1 PCPRQQG
8 NRAGNRCPR
17 PRSDARLGHATPARA
32 MMPARISTR
41 TRNPHMLRLIASLA
55 ALAALVSVNLMPA
68 RASADIM
75 PAGRR
80 PAPVAALMPAG
91 RSAAPVAALM
101 PAGRSAAPARRDLV
115 DSPQVESYIL
125 RVRIYTR
132 GDDSHDTVLILDSG
146 LSFKHCAKRA
156 LQLG

>member
-1 PCPRQQG
+1 
-8 NRAGNRCPR
+8 
-17 PRSDARLGHATPARA
+17 
-32 MMPARISTR
+32 
-41 TRNPHMLRLIASLA
+41 MLRLIASLA

-75 PAGRR
+75 PAGR
-80 PAPVAALMPAG
+80 
-91 RSAAPVAALM
+91 SAAPVAALM
-101 PAGRSAAPARRDLV
+101 PAGRSAAPAGRDLV

-156 LQLG
+156 LQLGNEHISSTLVYEFSCDPS